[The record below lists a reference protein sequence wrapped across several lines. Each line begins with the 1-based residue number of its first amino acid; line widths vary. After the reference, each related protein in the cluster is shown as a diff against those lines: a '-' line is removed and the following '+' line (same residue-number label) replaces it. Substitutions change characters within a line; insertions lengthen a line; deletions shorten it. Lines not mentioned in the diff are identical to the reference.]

1 MGPGEDLGPSESALL
16 PPSVVDTDE
25 EEADVRTQ
33 MRLTGLVLIGA
44 LLGACGGDGTPG
56 SAQGQ
61 RTSSADGTPA
71 ASSSSEAS
79 GDGAVGSAEGSDPA
93 AGPVAG
99 SNAPPGFVELRGEG
113 DDAHAAMTDG
123 DGSAEALLLTDPPVG
138 EAWQVVEADGP
149 KFVQTVC
156 GVQLD
161 PVQPRDAAHR
171 RWGWVEGFTY
181 LTSEVHTFAEPEGQG
196 LAADAAHALEEC
208 DGYGL
213 DADGK
218 EVADG
223 AGVHQVDVEPFVGLP
238 DGWVGWT
245 ETTVGEGMV
254 RHNALRD
261 VDGGWHWVSVVG
273 YVGSEPDA
281 ELLRAAVESAD

>member
-1 MGPGEDLGPSESALL
+1 MDIH
-16 PPSVVDTDE
+16 E
-25 EEADVRTQ
+25 EEAGVRTQ
-33 MRLTGLVLIGA
+33 MRLTGLVLISA
-44 LLGACGGDGTPG
+44 LLGACGGGGAPDA
-56 SAQGQ
+56 AQGQ
-61 RTSSADGTPA
+61 RTSSPDGTPA

-181 LTSEVHTFAEPEGQG
+181 LTSEVHTFAEAEGQG
-196 LAADAAHALEEC
+196 VAAKTAAALEDC

-213 DADGK
+213 DGEGR
-218 EVADG
+218 EVASG
-223 AGVHQVDVEPFVGLP
+223 QGVHQVEVDRLGELP
-238 DGWVGWT
+238 EGWVGWT
-245 ETTVGEGMV
+245 ETTVGAGLV

-261 VDGGWHWVSVVG
+261 VDDGWHWVSVVSHAG
-273 YVGSEPDA
+273 PDPDV
-281 ELLRAAVESAD
+281 EVLRDAVDSAG